1 MNWFCLICRS
11 VSKTALVLVTRKI
24 IMAVQV
30 AILAIA
36 LVGCE
41 ISPEQVNPRSSVK
54 AAWQQTDDL
63 IIAGLSV

>member
-1 MNWFCLICRS
+1 
-11 VSKTALVLVTRKI
+11 
-24 IMAVQV
+24 MAVQV

-41 ISPEQVNPRSSVK
+41 ISPEQVNPRSSDKV
-54 AAWQQTDDL
+54 AWQQTDDL

>member
-36 LVGCE
+36 LVGCK

-54 AAWQQTDDL
+54 VAWQQTDDL